1 MQLRF
6 AAKVTS
12 EEYIR
17 QQAWREAMLECCPLH
32 PQGGCGVRSHGSYRR
47 KQPDGLRIPRFY
59 CRQGQTTIS
68 LLPDFAAARVSGTLA
83 DVERAVEQ
91 AEVARTLA
99 SAARDLRPE
108 LNDERSA
115 VRWLRRLVRA
125 VHSALTALV
134 TSLPELFG
142 TAPRIAAVRER
153 LGTKATGRGV
163 LTRLRALGERMLSQL
178 RAPLGF
184 FRPRRGGSDDES
196 ELQHRMGPDPGGGGR

>member
-6 AAKVTS
+6 ATNLTS

-17 QQAWREAMLECCPLH
+17 QRAWQEARLERCPLH
-32 PQGGCGVRSHGSYRR
+32 PQGNCGIRSHGSYGR

-83 DVERAVEQ
+83 DVERVVEH
-91 AEVARTLA
+91 AELAPTLA

-108 LNDERSA
+108 LGDERSA
-115 VRWLRRLVRA
+115 VRWLRRLLQAVR
-125 VHSALTALV
+125 SALTVLV

-142 TAPRIAAVRER
+142 TAPRIAAIRQR
-153 LGTKATGRGV
+153 LGIKTAGRGV
-163 LTRLRALGERMLSQL
+163 LTRLRALGERMLQQL

-184 FRPRRGGSDDES
+184 FHSRRGGSDDKPEP
-196 ELQHRMGPDPGGGGR
+196 QHRVGPEPGGGRR